1 MVGEGSE
8 VSQPQP
14 ITVLNVDDY
23 QPGLYARSRVLR
35 QAGFEVREASTGRD
49 ALRIV
54 AEAKPDIVLLDV
66 NLPDMDGREVCRR
79 IKADPETAS
88 IPVIHLSATAVRERD
103 RIKGFELGADNY
115 LIEPLDPDELVA
127 NVHALLRMRR
137 AELKA
142 RAAAAEADR
151 RRHEAEVLAELAR
164 SINTS
169 LDLDTVL
176 RQVAGAARDLCRS
189 DAAHVALRDP
199 ATHGAV
205 FRQSVGA
212 RCAPLHEGLVIEPG
226 QGLGGQVLAGGRPL
240 RTDDYAADARITRE
254 YAERAREVGV
264 VAAMAV
270 PVLMAGTVEGLL
282 YVLNTSP
289 RPFTANDEAVLQRLA
304 DHAAIAIQNGR
315 LFAREQAARA
325 EAEAANRAK
334 DQFLATLSHELRTPL
349 TALVGWVRLLKG
361 GQLDEGLQRRALDS
375 IDRNARAQAQLVDD
389 LLDVSRIVT
398 GQLRLETRRV
408 DPAAIVLAALDA
420 VRPAAAVKRID
431 LQATLGAA
439 ARPITADPDRLHQ
452 VLANLLSN
460 ALKFTS
466 EGGRVHVG
474 LTHPGDDRVEITVQ
488 DTGEGIASDF
498 LPHVFDR
505 FRQADMTS
513 TKPHGGL
520 GLGLGIVRHLVELH
534 GGAVRAES
542 PGVGKGATFTVILP
556 AGPDGPLS
564 GPVSRPVSAPPR
576 LDAIRVLLVED
587 EADSR
592 DLLTVVLREA
602 GAQVTA
608 VGSASDAVDALARS
622 VPDVLVSDIAMPEE
636 DGFALIARV
645 RGLPAERGGAVPAV
659 ALTAYAGSDT
669 RARTMAVGFGA
680 HVGKPV
686 RPEDLIVAIA
696 GLLPR
701 SPAERD
707 PER

>member
-1 MVGEGSE
+1 M
-8 VSQPQP
+8 SQRQP
-14 ITVLNVDDY
+14 VTVLNVDDY

-49 ALRIV
+49 ALRLV

-88 IPVIHLSATAVRERD
+88 IPVIHLSATAVRDRD

-137 AELKA
+137 AEMTA

-164 SINTS
+164 SMNTS

-199 ATHGAV
+199 ATGGAV
-205 FRQSVGA
+205 FRQSVGS
-212 RCAPLHEGLVIEPG
+212 RCEPGPGDLVIEPG
-226 QGLGGQVLAGGRPL
+226 KGLGGLVLASGRPL
-240 RTDDYAADARITRE
+240 RTDDYAGDGRITRE
-254 YAERAREVGV
+254 YAERMGEAGAI
-264 VAAMAV
+264 AALAV

-289 RPFTANDEAVLQRLA
+289 RPFTANDEVVLQRLA

-325 EAEAANRAK
+325 EAEAANRTK

-361 GQLDEGLQRRALDS
+361 GQLDEGLQRRALES

-398 GQLRLETRRV
+398 GQLRLETRLV
-408 DPAAIVLAALDA
+408 DPAAVVTAALDA
-420 VRPAAAVKRID
+420 VRPAAALKRID
-431 LQATLGAA
+431 LQATLGTAV
-439 ARPITADPDRLHQ
+439 RPIMADPDRLHQ
-452 VLANLLSN
+452 VLANLLGN
-460 ALKFTS
+460 ALKFTP
-466 EGGRVHVG
+466 EGGHVHVG
-474 LTHPGDDRVEITVQ
+474 LAHAGDDQVEITVR
-488 DTGEGIASDF
+488 DTGQGIAPDF

-505 FRQADMTS
+505 FRQADMTT

-520 GLGLGIVRHLVELH
+520 GLGLGIARHLVELH
-534 GGAVRAES
+534 GGAVRAQSAGE
-542 PGVGKGATFTVILP
+542 GQGATFTVLLP
-556 AGPDGPLS
+556 AGAGGTVS
-564 GPVSRPVSAPPR
+564 GPAPWPASVSPR
-576 LDAIRVLLVED
+576 LDGVRVLLVED

-602 GAQVTA
+602 GALVTA
-608 VGSASDAVDALARS
+608 VGSASEAVEALGRT

-645 RGLPAERGGAVPAV
+645 RALSPEGGGSVPAV
-659 ALTAYAGSDT
+659 ALTAYAGSET

-686 RPEDLIVAIA
+686 RPEDLITAIA
-696 GLLPR
+696 GLLPQHG
-701 SPAERD
+701 AE
-707 PER
+707 